1 MLAIPSLRSLRLKRS
16 EMEKSHL
23 CENKM
28 IKLILIGAILF
39 SSHAYDKA
47 SNSKNQIYA
56 CNDDIIACKRCDEAY
71 KQQ

>member
-1 MLAIPSLRSLRLKRS
+1 
-16 EMEKSHL
+16 
-23 CENKM
+23 M

-39 SSHAYDKA
+39 SSHAYYKA

-56 CNDDIIACKRCDEAY
+56 CNDDIIACKRSDEAY